1 MDWSFANALSEKEQM
16 RLWVETWKRAGPE
29 LERMK
34 REELRALTE
43 EEAYEQAQ
51 ALALSAPDDLWI
63 EPGRLSA
70 AGLIE
75 QQRVFRKFRSSA
87 Q

>member
-34 REELRALTE
+34 REELRAMTE
-43 EEAYEQAQ
+43 EEALRRVA
-51 ALALSAPDDLWI
+51 AVMNSRADDGWIRPD
-63 EPGRLSA
+63 RRNTS
-70 AGLIE
+70 GLVE
-75 QQRVFRKFRSSA
+75 QQRLFMRFSEVLR
-87 Q
+87 